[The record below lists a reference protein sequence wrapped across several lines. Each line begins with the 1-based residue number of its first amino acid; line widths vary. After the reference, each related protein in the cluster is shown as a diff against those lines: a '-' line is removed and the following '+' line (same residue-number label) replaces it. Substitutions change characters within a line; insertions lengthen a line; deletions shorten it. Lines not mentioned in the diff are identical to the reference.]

1 LILKSLNEKARDVYG
16 FWICTRY
23 SAKGTLKVRGIING
37 RFVKYNL
44 RWERRIIMSKEQL
57 PRTFTSIVERY
68 PEVWEAHEQLTK
80 ACSDAVLLTVKLS
93 RL

>member
-1 LILKSLNEKARDVYG
+1 
-16 FWICTRY
+16 
-23 SAKGTLKVRGIING
+23 
-37 RFVKYNL
+37 VKYNL